1 MLLQNENVNI
11 CYFVVKEQN
20 LHNFVKQLQ
29 HIKNET
35 YEHSKSVIFG
45 FRKYES
51 RLFR

>member
-1 MLLQNENVNI
+1 MLI
-11 CYFVVKEQN
+11 HFVIAQKEY
-20 LHNFVKQLQ
+20 LYNFVKQLQ
-29 HIKNET
+29 HIKKNET